1 MIIKKMM
8 LWLFVWLIFICFFPL
23 EAGGKVLKA
32 SWDANT
38 ESDLDGYNVYIA
50 TSYDYAS
57 QPIGDIAEFP
67 TDKTCF
73 CYEIDDNLDVVFI
86 AITARNDKGGESDP
100 IVGYLLFGNVWG
112 TYEDGVPYTDARVD
126 GQDLTSLGLF
136 FSLFTS
142 HQEIDCSGTFVVELT
157 SLDQRSDLD
166 KSGRSD
172 GIDLIKMALRFGN
185 TA

>member
-1 MIIKKMM
+1 MKRKKRVFWILLCLVFLLPFKAQAWGIK
-8 LWLFVWLIFICFFPL
+8 
-23 EAGGKVLKA
+23 G

-38 ESDLDGYNVYIA
+38 ESDLAGYNVYLA
-50 TSYDYAS
+50 TTYDNAS
-57 QPIGDIAEFP
+57 QLIGDIVEFS

-86 AITARNDKGGESDP
+86 AITARNDKGDESDP

-185 TA
+185 TAQ